1 LRLPVTSDFRTN
13 FQSYSKHY
21 GVGWLQ
27 KPIVAYLRK
36 FHNRTLCTMVPT
48 QAMHDQLKILGF
60 HNLQVV
66 ARGVDTQLFTPD
78 KRSTSLRNQWQVD
91 DKTVVILSVGRL
103 ATEKNL
109 DLTVKT
115 YQALKQNNRAVKLVF
130 CGDGPYRAKLQT
142 DCPDAIFMGMA
153 THAQLAVAYAS
164 ADLFMFP
171 SLTETFGNV
180 TLEALASGTPVL
192 AFDCAAAKEVIDDER
207 NGWLVPGEDA
217 QRFVLRALAITQKA
231 STLDA
236 TRLNAA
242 ASIRKWEWSSIA
254 NEVESMFRRVL
265 TSALTER

>member
-78 KRSTSLRNQWQVD
+78 KRSTNLRSQWHAD
-91 DKTVVILSVGRL
+91 DKTQVILSVGRL
-103 ATEKNL
+103 AAEKNL

-115 YQALKQNNRAVKLVF
+115 YQALKQNNRVVKLVF
-130 CGDGPYRAKLQT
+130 CGDGPYRAKLQA
-142 DCPDAIFMGMA
+142 DCPEAIFMGMA
-153 THAQLAVAYAS
+153 NQTQLAVAYAS

-192 AFDCAAAKEVIDDER
+192 AFDCAAAKEVIADEH

-217 QRFVLRALAITQKA
+217 QRFVLRALAITQKV
-231 STLDA
+231 STLQEA
-236 TRLNAA
+236 RLNAA

-254 NEVESMFRRVL
+254 TKVENMFRRVL
-265 TSALTER
+265 KCA